1 MQALAEWTEH
11 TPDQYREAVESFLW
25 TRYGTSVDILY
36 ADSAVRACQLAGLS
50 PAECFRW
57 LAKVDGL

>member
-11 TPDQYREAVESFLW
+11 TAKEYRAVVESFLW
-25 TRYGTSVDILY
+25 TRCGATVDSLH
-36 ADSAVRACQLAGLS
+36 AESAVRACQLAGLS
-50 PAECFRW
+50 PRECFRW